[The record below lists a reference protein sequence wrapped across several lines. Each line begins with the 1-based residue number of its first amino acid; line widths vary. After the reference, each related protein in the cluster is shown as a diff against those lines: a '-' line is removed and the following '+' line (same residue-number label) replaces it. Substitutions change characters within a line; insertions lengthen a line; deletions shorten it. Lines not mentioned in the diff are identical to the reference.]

1 MKSDRTSPAKLLAP
15 AGMLVAL
22 LLAAYSC
29 STGDEGGGEPTP
41 PPPPVGS
48 TPPAMPTTPPP
59 APPPPSMPPTVTPPT
74 TPTPPTD
81 PPPVTNPP
89 GMPPT
94 PTPGMPP
101 TPPPGMPPTPPV
113 EPPAGPAALSCEPSG
128 AVPELT
134 MTRVAQGLNNPTE
147 IVGDPEDPE
156 ALWVLEHEVG
166 DVRVVKGGTKLPG
179 AALAHISTMSRGN
192 DEEGLQSIA
201 IHPDYA
207 KNKLFYLF
215 YSAAGNSA
223 TTVDEF
229 KRTGPNTSE
238 KVRNIY
244 TAPSSAMY
252 HNGGQLDFWKGELYI
267 SVGENQTPSNSQS
280 ANGQLGRVLKLNIN
294 EPSNTGQTIV
304 LGLRNPY
311 RMSFDPQTGDM
322 YIGDVGDSGGGSE
335 RLFFVKAGTTGTNF
349 GWGGSNRPGGIGAP
363 NLGSGNPIIGGF
375 VYRGKKMPG
384 FCGRYIWGSYRGGGN
399 FRSIKVGPNN
409 QATEPKSHPALTV
422 NALTAFGRDS
432 AGELYFANY
441 GANGTIYR
449 IDPM

>member
-1 MKSDRTSPAKLLAP
+1 MKSEKTSPMKLLAP

-22 LLAAYSC
+22 VLAAYSC
-29 STGDEGGGEPTP
+29 SSGDEGGETPEPTP
-41 PPPPVGS
+41 PVSS
-48 TPPAMPTTPPP
+48 TPPAMPPPSTPPPSTPPSTPPAPTTPP
-59 APPPPSMPPTVTPPT
+59 ATPPVVTP
-74 TPTPPTD
+74 
-81 PPPVTNPP
+81 
-89 GMPPT
+89 

-101 TPPPGMPPTPPV
+101 VMPPVMPPPSTEPPTNPPPV
-113 EPPAGPAALSCEPSG
+113 VPPAPGPSALNCEPSG
-128 AVPELT
+128 PVPELKKT
-134 MTRVAQGLNNPTE
+134 MVAQGLNNPTE

-179 AALAHISTMSRGN
+179 PALAHVSTMSRGN
-192 DEEGLQSIA
+192 DEEGMQSIA

-207 KNKLFYLF
+207 TNKLFYIF

-244 TAPSSAMY
+244 TSPSGAMY

-267 SVGENQTPSNSQS
+267 SVGENQNPAASQA
-280 ANGQLGRVLKLNIN
+280 ANGQLGRVLKLNIMT
-294 EPSNTGQTIV
+294 PSNTGETIV
-304 LGLRNPY
+304 RGLRNPY
-311 RMSFDPQTGDM
+311 RMSFDAQTGDM
-322 YIGDVGDSGGGSE
+322 YIADVGDSGGGAE
-335 RLFFVKAGTTGTNF
+335 RLFFVKSGTTGTNF
-349 GWGGSNRPGGIGAP
+349 GWGGGNRPAGIGTP
-363 NLGSGNPIIGGF
+363 NLAAGTPIIGGF

-399 FRSIKVGPNN
+399 FRSIKVGENG
-409 QATEPKSHPALTV
+409 QATENRAHPALTV
-422 NALTAFGRDS
+422 NALTGFGRDS
-432 AGELYFANY
+432 AGELYFSNY

>member
-1 MKSDRTSPAKLLAP
+1 MKSERTSAMKLLAP

-22 LLAAYSC
+22 VLAVYSC
-29 STGDEGGGEPTP
+29 SSEGGGEEPPAPTP
-41 PPPPVGS
+41 PMGS
-48 TPPAMPTTPPP
+48 TPPASPQPPEPTRPP
-59 APPPPSMPPTVTPPT
+59 AAPT
-74 TPTPPTD
+74 
-81 PPPVTNPP
+81 PPPVTTPP
-89 GMPPT
+89 MPPPVVT
-94 PTPGMPP
+94 PPPGMPP
-101 TPPPGMPPTPPV
+101 TPPPGMPTEPPGMPPNPMPPT
-113 EPPAGPAALSCEPSG
+113 PPAGPSALSCEPSG
-128 AVPELT
+128 PVPELKKT
-134 MTRVAQGLNNPTE
+134 MVAQGLNNPTE
-147 IVGDPEDPE
+147 IVGDPDDPE

-179 AALAHISTMSRGN
+179 PALAHVSTMSRGN
-192 DEEGLQSIA
+192 DEEGMQSIA
-201 IHPDYA
+201 IHPDYQT
-207 KNKLFYLF
+207 NKLFYIF

-244 TAPSSAMY
+244 TSPSSAMY

-267 SVGENQTPSNSQS
+267 SVGENQSPSASQA
-280 ANGQLGRVLKLNIN
+280 ANGQLGRVLKLNIV
-294 EPSNTGQTIV
+294 EPSNTGITIV
-304 LGLRNPY
+304 RGLRNPY

-335 RLFFVKAGTTGTNF
+335 RLFFVKAGTMGTNF
-349 GWGGSNRPGGIGAP
+349 GWGGGNRPGGIGAP
-363 NLGSGNPIIGGF
+363 NFGAGTPIIGGF

-399 FRSIKVGPNN
+399 FRSIKVGADG
-409 QATEPKSHPALTV
+409 QATEPKSHPLLTV

-441 GANGTIYR
+441 GSNGQIYR